1 MKNYQVK
8 LHIDQSIQSV
18 TQKYRRI
25 YFHLRKGVD
34 KELTNLE
41 NEDIIE
47 PVTDG
52 PTEWISPCH
61 AVPKTKQPGK
71 LRVCVDMRAPNKA
84 ILRTR
89 HIIPTIE
96 DLVVDLNGAKYFFK
110 TRHESRI
117 SSARTSSKIKVHYN
131 FFNTPWIISL

>member
-8 LHIDQSIQSV
+8 LHIDQSIKSV
-18 TQKYRRI
+18 TQKHRRI
-25 YFHLRKGVD
+25 GFHLGKGVD

-61 AVPKTKQPGK
+61 AVPKPKQPGK

-84 ILRTR
+84 IL
-89 HIIPTIE
+89 
-96 DLVVDLNGAKYFFK
+96 
-110 TRHESRI
+110 
-117 SSARTSSKIKVHYN
+117 
-131 FFNTPWIISL
+131 